1 MKSSSDGPSDS
12 VVAKVVF
19 FNAVGLDVA
28 GVAKERICLVT
39 EARTRHEWV
48 RTRDIVSRRVLGANA
63 FPKQDLAHRVRCHGP
78 LSLSPPSMSTL
89 SRREEDTLF
98 KATKANALRECD
110 GLVKGTFVVI
120 CHIPGSHV
128 LHSICRVRR
137 RTYRFSRLGLQGE
150 VQGRSGLR
158 LSVVRIMFNTYTLLV
173 HVLPVHDQ
181 RACSLCGTNISDC
194 AMNKRNSYRH
204 SSFVEHEGP

>member
-1 MKSSSDGPSDS
+1 MKSSSDGPSDN

-39 EARTRHEWV
+39 EVRTRHEWV
-48 RTRDIVSRRVLGANA
+48 RMRDIVSRRVLGANA
-63 FPKQDLAHRVRCHGP
+63 LPKQDLAHRVRSRGP

-110 GLVKGTFVVI
+110 GLVKGSFMVI
-120 CHIPGSHV
+120 CLIPGSHL

-158 LSVVRIMFNTYTLLV
+158 LSVVRIMFHPYTLLA

-181 RACSLCGTNISDC
+181 RACSLCGTNTSDC
-194 AMNKRNSYRH
+194 AMNKRNNYHH

>member
-12 VVAKVVF
+12 VVAKVFF
-19 FNAVGLDVA
+19 FNAVELDVA

-48 RTRDIVSRRVLGANA
+48 RMRDIVSRRVLGANA
-63 FPKQDLAHRVRCHGP
+63 FPKQDLAHRVRCRGP

-120 CHIPGSHV
+120 CLIPGSHL
-128 LHSICRVRR
+128 LHSICRVRC
-137 RTYRFSRLGLQGE
+137 RTYRFGRLGLQGE

-158 LSVVRIMFNTYTLLV
+158 ISVVRIILNPYTLLAYI
-173 HVLPVHDQ
+173 LPVHGR
-181 RACSLCGTNISDC
+181 RACSLCGTNTSDC
-194 AMNKRNSYRH
+194 AMNKRNNYHH
-204 SSFVEHEGP
+204 SSFI